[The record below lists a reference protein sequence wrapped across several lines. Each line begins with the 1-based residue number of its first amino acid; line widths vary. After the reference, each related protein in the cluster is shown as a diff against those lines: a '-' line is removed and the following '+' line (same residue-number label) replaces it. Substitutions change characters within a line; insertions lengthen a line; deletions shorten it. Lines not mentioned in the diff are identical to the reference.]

1 MNLPTA
7 KDDLLT
13 LAAIGLMAMCVVTFD
28 HEALGHGC
36 MCLALGGHIQL
47 LTSSLFRCD
56 LRSKWIA
63 PAGPAGN
70 LIMGT
75 LALILGRF
83 VPPRRAS
90 LRLFLILVTTFSYL
104 WESGYVIQAMHRRDG
119 DLYFAGQDFLG
130 EPSLWWRM
138 AGAAVGL
145 LLYVTTIIF
154 TARALLQLW
163 PQAALAR
170 RAARTVWFAAAVGTV
185 LAALTYRGAGFQ
197 DVHDAF
203 MEIGLATFP
212 LLLIPLRSAK
222 PVPEAAPALIVRN
235 PVTMAMA
242 VAVLAAFTLTLG
254 RGLG

>member
-1 MNLPTA
+1 MSLPPA

-13 LAAIGLMAMCVVTFD
+13 LAAIGLTAMCVVTFD
-28 HEALGHGC
+28 HEALGHGS

-56 LRSKWIA
+56 LKSEWIA
-63 PAGPAGN
+63 PAGPACN

-75 LALILGRF
+75 LALILQRS

-90 LRLFLILVTTFSYL
+90 LRLFLIIVTTFSYF

-130 EPSLWWRM
+130 EPSLWWRVG
-138 AGAAVGL
+138 GAAVGL
-145 LLYVTTIIF
+145 LLYATTLIF
-154 TARALLQLW
+154 TARLFLQLW

-170 RAARTVWFAAAVGTV
+170 RAARTVWFAAAAGAV
-185 LAALTYRGAGFQ
+185 LAALTYRGAGFR

-203 MEIGLATFP
+203 MEVGLSTFP
-212 LLLIPLRSAK
+212 LLLIPLRTAK
-222 PVPEAAPALIVRN
+222 LMPEAAPAFIVRN
-235 PVTMAMA
+235 RVMIAIA
-242 VAVLAAFTLTLG
+242 VVVFAAFTLTLG
-254 RGLG
+254 RGIG